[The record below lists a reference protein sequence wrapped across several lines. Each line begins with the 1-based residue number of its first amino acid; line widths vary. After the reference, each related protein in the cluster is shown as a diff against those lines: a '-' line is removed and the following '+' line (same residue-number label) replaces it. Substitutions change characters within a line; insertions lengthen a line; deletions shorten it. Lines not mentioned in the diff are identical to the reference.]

1 MPIIHKPLLE
11 LPAGT
16 READIWELDQLVSA
30 HGVARVVRYAH
41 AVTDMLDGLG
51 NPQEHAPPAV
61 TAPTRPSRRKP
72 ADAPTCGAISKS
84 GKRCRNSTLP
94 CRWHSQISPVDA
106 PQTPASPILP
116 ELPIQPAESA
126 PETEPPPDDAPAK
139 RCRKCDA
146 VGPALRTER
155 LPATNG
161 GDAEIVLRCQQCGW
175 YKSLA

>member
-72 ADAPTCGAISKS
+72 ADAPTCGAVSKS

-106 PQTPASPILP
+106 PPAPANPILP

-126 PETEPPPDDAPAK
+126 PAPEPEPPPPPTCGHCGAS
-139 RCRKCDA
+139 
-146 VGPALRTER
+146 GPATFKTDPIPAEAGGGFAIVCRHCER
-155 LPATNG
+155 RKPA
-161 GDAEIVLRCQQCGW
+161 A
-175 YKSLA
+175 K